1 MRQRVGA
8 ADGVTEPWYD
18 APMTHSDD
26 DATTGAHSATSESPS
41 AQATDSGV
49 ALAVVGLGRMGGAVL
64 EGALRTKALAPHDV
78 GVYHPDA
85 ERRDALAAHY
95 GIGSLDDGDVHRARR
110 VLIAVKPQSF
120 ERVAPLIAR
129 RHAGYVSLM
138 AGVPL
143 TTLAKRLGSAR
154 VVRAMPNLGA
164 RVGASATAL
173 AWTPETSADD
183 LRFARGLFRACGTV
197 YDIDESLF
205 DAFTG
210 LSGSGPAFAAL
221 VAEALADGG
230 VRVGFQRT
238 VARDLARQV
247 LLATARL
254 LETSDP
260 AGIKDEVASP
270 GGTAIAGVRTLERH
284 RLRFALIDAIEAASE
299 RASELSGN
307 GPTS

>member
-1 MRQRVGA
+1 VSTTDDAHEHG
-8 ADGVTEPWYD
+8 D
-18 APMTHSDD
+18 APTAAGPAAGAVART
-26 DATTGAHSATSESPS
+26 DAEVG
-41 AQATDSGV
+41 GV
-49 ALAVVGLGRMGGAVL
+49 ALAVVGAGRMGSAVIL
-64 EGALRTKALAPHDV
+64 GALRAGGLQPADL
-78 GVYHPDA
+78 GVFHPDP
-85 ERRDALAAHY
+85 ERREALAARF
-95 GIGSLDDGDVHRARR
+95 GVRPLDDAGVHQAER

-138 AGVPL
+138 AGVTL
-143 TTLAKRLGSAR
+143 ATLAKRLGSAR

-173 AWTPETSADD
+173 AWTPETTEAD
-183 LRFARGLFRACGTV
+183 LRFARALFRGCGTV
-197 YDIDESLF
+197 YDVPENLF

-221 VAEALADGG
+221 VAESLADGG
-230 VRVGFQRT
+230 VRVGFHRD

-254 LETSDP
+254 LETTDP
-260 AGIKDEVASP
+260 AAIKDEVASP

-299 RASELSGN
+299 RAAELSGN
-307 GPTS
+307 GKGS